1 MVNYTLITRGYLLY
15 PPTFLDLLSPVFCLF
30 LTLSHQGHAV
40 SGKQQT
46 ESGGL
51 RGGRERV
58 LNLLNASQGE
68 VTPNFYLREAIGVCV
83 CVCVLMKPLVVYCCL
98 LLFVVV
104 VVVVCICVFVNT

>member
-83 CVCVLMKPLVVYCCL
+83 CVY
-98 LLFVVV
+98 
-104 VVVVCICVFVNT
+104 VF